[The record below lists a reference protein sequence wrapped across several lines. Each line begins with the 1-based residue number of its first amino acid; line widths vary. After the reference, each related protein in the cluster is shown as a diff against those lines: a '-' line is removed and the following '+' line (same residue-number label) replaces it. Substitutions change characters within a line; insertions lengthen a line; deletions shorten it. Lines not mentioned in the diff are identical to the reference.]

1 MNNMIRTIQPKTMH
15 GDAVWEKKEVNE
27 IMVNVIDSGHMG
39 KKTAKELTEKHHE
52 IEEAISSWYERLD
65 LHRTKMMASEAEITK
80 ICKSTSTN
88 VRTAANQLGEG
99 LARLEKTCNF
109 DKLERHVE
117 LLERASAAMLSLAE
131 LEKNGRLEKIMDA
144 MK

>member
-1 MNNMIRTIQPKTMH
+1 ML
-15 GDAVWEKKEVNE
+15 A
-27 IMVNVIDSGHMG
+27 NVIDSGHLG
-39 KKTAKELTEKHHE
+39 KKTAKDLTEKHRE
-52 IEEAISSWYERLD
+52 IEEAVNDWYERLD
-65 LHRTKMMASEAEITK
+65 LHRTKMMASEADITK

-109 DKLERHVE
+109 DRLERHVE

-131 LEKNGRLEKIMDA
+131 LERNGRLEKIMGA

>member
-1 MNNMIRTIQPKTMH
+1 MIRTIQPKKIR
-15 GDAVWEKKEVNE
+15 GDDVWEQQEVNV
-27 IMVNVIDSGHMG
+27 MLANVIDSGHLG
-39 KKTAKELTEKHHE
+39 KKTAKDLTEKHRE
-52 IEEAISSWYERLD
+52 IEEAVNDWYERLD
-65 LHRTKMMASEAEITK
+65 LHRTKMMASEADITK

-109 DKLERHVE
+109 DRLERHVE

-131 LEKNGRLEKIMDA
+131 LERNGRLEKIMGA

>member
-1 MNNMIRTIQPKTMH
+1 MIRTIQPKKMR
-15 GDAVWEKKEVNE
+15 GDDVFEQEEVNL
-27 IMVNVIDSGHMG
+27 MMANVIDSGHLG
-39 KKTAKELTEKHHE
+39 KKSAKDLTEKHRE
-52 IEEAISSWYERLD
+52 IEEAISSWYERLN
-65 LHRTKMMASEAEITK
+65 LHRDKMIESEADIAK
-80 ICKSTSTN
+80 VCKSTSTN

-109 DKLERHVE
+109 DRLERNVE

-131 LEKNGRLEKIMDA
+131 LEKNGRLEKIMGA